1 MHARVRR
8 YVAVGAAVAAAAL
21 ALSGCAS
28 SASGTPAGAT
38 TATLDPAHPVKIS
51 VIRSA
56 GGQFE
61 PLEIGIQKGFYK
73 DEGLDVS
80 VKAGTGNP
88 ATLAPQLVS
97 GQVQFAMIDIA
108 SPIAAVSQ
116 SVPIKLISVIQ
127 NDDPSIAPSA
137 GLLVPP
143 GSGITSVA
151 DLKGKTIATNQLAG
165 LPVVSVNKA
174 LKSAGVPLDSV
185 KWVQLT
191 PDALVDAAQSHQADA
206 ILTFAAFFQGAI
218 EKGFTL
224 LDGTTARSTLPR
236 VTQVAW
242 GASDQYIAKNP
253 AVVAA
258 FVRANERA
266 QEYAN
271 DHPDEVR
278 AVDTKLTKLPADY
291 IANRQIQPFSGPFH
305 VDVIQQ
311 TADAMLSQG
320 FIKKKV
326 DVASQLLWSDAEK
339 N

>member
-56 GGQFE
+56 GAQFE
-61 PLEIGIQKGFYK
+61 PLEIGIKEGFFA
-73 DEGLDVS
+73 DEGLDVD

-97 GQVQFAMIDIA
+97 GQIQFAMIDIA
-108 SPIAAVSQ
+108 TPIAAASQ
-116 SVPIKLISVIQ
+116 DVPISLISAIY
-127 NDDPSIAPSA
+127 NDDPSNKASS

-143 GSGITSVA
+143 GSSITSIA

-165 LPVVSVNKA
+165 SPVVSVNKA
-174 LKSAGVPLDSV
+174 LKDAGVPLDSI

-191 PDALVDAAQSHQADA
+191 PDSLADAALGHQADA
-206 ILTFAAFFQGAI
+206 ILTFGAFFQGAI
-218 EKGFTL
+218 QKGFTF
-224 LDGTTARSTLPR
+224 LDATSGGMTFPR

-242 GASDQYIAKNP
+242 GAANKYMASNP

-258 FVRANERA
+258 FIRANERA
-266 QEYAN
+266 QEFAN
-271 DHPDEVR
+271 KNPDRVR
-278 AVDTKLTKLPADY
+278 EIDTRLTKLPADY
-291 IANRQIQPFSGPFH
+291 IAKRPIAPFGGPFH

-311 TADAMLSQG
+311 MADAMYAQG

-326 DVASQLLWSDAEK
+326 DVASQLLWPDAEK